1 MCGVPR
7 STLKKWRQQYL
18 NGIYTEVTN
27 DDIESFRATL
37 WRDQQEVLAQQAFG
51 AAKKILE
58 QINGL
63 LNAQTD
69 SFQARDIKDMSLAFN
84 KILGWLSGFTPGGQ
98 QAVAVSNVQIVLPP
112 KMDELCD
119 QMRNQLLDLLTDTR
133 EPYFDVLIQHVVKP
147 EGPVLDVSLHRR
159 GPLSPAWADL
169 IIPSDHVNQ

>member
-51 AAKKILE
+51 TAKKILE

-63 LNAQTD
+63 LDAQAD
-69 SFQARDIKDMSLAFN
+69 SLQARDIKDMSLAFN
-84 KILGWLSGFTPGGQ
+84 KILGCVNGFTPGGQ

-112 KMDELCD
+112 KTGELS
-119 QMRNQLLDLLTDTR
+119 
-133 EPYFDVLIQHVVKP
+133 H
-147 EGPVLDVSLHRR
+147 
-159 GPLSPAWADL
+159 A
-169 IIPSDHVNQ
+169 